1 MTIRIALVIILVAF
15 SGYFFGA
22 RPSVAFAADS
32 IAQRSQNSNRHG
44 FQSNVRFSGEVLK
57 GRSFERQVGAN
68 LFFRLVPEELG
79 WSISVGSKAVRE
91 NFCSVVTP
99 PYRGMNALV
108 IEGWHFRNSDNSG
121 PNEPGP
127 KNVNAP
133 QELREFYF
141 VLNEADY
148 RRAFDAL
155 QILLW
160 PYSYSKQQIDAA
172 EGAHAKVR
180 KGRGKLMIRDLKLN
194 VLELGKQAGI
204 DWMAF
209 DVELT
214 FP

>member
-1 MTIRIALVIILVAF
+1 VPGPPNA
-15 SGYFFGA
+15 
-22 RPSVAFAADS
+22 AFAADA
-32 IAQRSQNSNRHG
+32 IGQRSRNSDGRG
-44 FQSNVRFSGEVLK
+44 IQRNVRFSGEVLK
-57 GRSFERQVGAN
+57 GQSFERQVGAN

-79 WSISVGSKAVRE
+79 WSISVGSEAARE

-99 PYRGMNALV
+99 PYRGMNTLR

-121 PNEPGP
+121 RNELGP

-180 KGRGKLMIRDLKLN
+180 KDRGKLMIRDLKLN
-194 VLELGKQAGI
+194 ALEPGERAGI
-204 DWMAF
+204 DRMTF

>member
-1 MTIRIALVIILVAF
+1 
-15 SGYFFGA
+15 
-22 RPSVAFAADS
+22 
-32 IAQRSQNSNRHG
+32 
-44 FQSNVRFSGEVLK
+44 VLK
-57 GRSFERQVGAN
+57 GRSFERQIGAN

-204 DWMAF
+204 DRMAF